1 LDEYIALEIV
11 FIGEAF
17 IHPPSESFC
26 VVGKVALLTEPGGRM
41 FGAEETDAFS
51 VAGLYELARG
61 GEVYRG
67 VGATF
72 AIDCV

>member
-1 LDEYIALEIV
+1 MV

-26 VVGKVALLTEPGGRM
+26 VVGEFALLKEPGGRM
-41 FGAEETDAFS
+41 LGVAAMDALS

-67 VGATF
+67 EGATF
-72 AIDCV
+72 VTDCT